1 MPTAP
6 SPEESRPKLD
16 YAGDR
21 PRKPNGEFDP
31 DHYRMT
37 IGEHLEELRSR
48 LVKGLIGFAIALV
61 VCLFYG
67 KSHVIP
73 AFCQPLVQ
81 AQYERGINPQLIVDE
96 VGEGFFVYISISMI
110 TAAVVSSPWMLY
122 QLWQFVA
129 AGLYPHE
136 RKYVTRYLPVSIG
149 LLISGML
156 FVYFLVLPW
165 SVEFFL
171 DFNGNFFQLVANKPK
186 QTTMTPAIAL
196 PPGAGQVPVL
206 QGDPA

>member
-48 LVKGLIGFAIALV
+48 LVKGLIGFVLVLV
-61 VCLFYG
+61 VCLFFA
-67 KSHVIP
+67 KSHVVP
-73 AFCQPLVQ
+73 YFCRPLVQ
-81 AQYERGINPQLIVDE
+81 AQFERGINPQLIVDE
-96 VGEGFFVYISISMI
+96 LGEGFMVYISISVI
-110 TAAVVSSPWMLY
+110 TAAAIASPWILY
-122 QLWQFVA
+122 QAWQFVA

-136 RKYVTRYLPVSIG
+136 RKYVTRYLPVSMS
-149 LLISGML
+149 LLIGGML

-165 SVEFFL
+165 SIEFFI
-171 DFNGNFFQLVANKPK
+171 DFNLGFMPD
-186 QTTMTPAIAL
+186 IASS
-196 PPGAGQVPVL
+196 ADAQVE
-206 QGDPA
+206 G